1 MHISFAL
8 WSSCVLLTLFDET
21 SEYEQ
26 GQWHLNNLKF
36 TEEISKKQS
45 KPQNI
50 IKICG
55 LQM

>member
-1 MHISFAL
+1 MHIRFAL